1 MAADLEELHERAE
14 QGASDARFAP
24 VTVSMAV
31 LAVFVA
37 VVSMMGGR
45 IHADEMLA
53 QTRATDQ
60 WAQYQAKVIRER
72 SYEVFLDQLSVFA
85 VQSPAHA
92 DEVKQKYAKEISRYN
107 GDMKD
112 IQSEAYATE
121 KEVAVLER
129 RSNWYDIAE
138 VLLDAG
144 LVICSIT
151 MLTQKK
157 LYWYLGLLSGA
168 SGVVIGIIGLFI
180 H

>member
-1 MAADLEELHERAE
+1 MAPDLEELHEHAE

-45 IHADEMLA
+45 VHADEMLA

-72 SYEVFLDQLSVFA
+72 SYEVFLDQLSVFS
-85 VQSPAHA
+85 VQSRTQA
-92 DEVKQKYAKEISRYN
+92 DQIKQKYSKEIARYISES
-107 GDMKD
+107 KD
-112 IQSEAYATE
+112 IQTQAYATE
-121 KEVAVLER
+121 NDVKILEKK
-129 RSNWYDIAE
+129 SNWYDVAE

-157 LYWYLGLLSGA
+157 LYWYLGLA
-168 SGVVIGIIGLFI
+168 SGITGVAIGVAGLFI
-180 H
+180 R

>member
-1 MAADLEELHERAE
+1 MAPDLEELHEHAE

-92 DEVKQKYAKEISRYN
+92 DEVKQKYSKEIDRYHSE
-107 GDMKD
+107 MKD
-112 IQSEAYATE
+112 ISTEATATE
-121 KEVAVLER
+121 NEVKILER
-129 RSNWYDIAE
+129 KSNWYDIAE

-157 LYWYLGLLSGA
+157 FYWYLGLASGA
-168 SGVVIGIIGLFI
+168 AGIAIGVAGLFI
-180 H
+180 R